1 MDLSKLSNGAKITLI
16 GGLVLLISSFLPWY
30 GAFGFSINGW
40 DSQFWAIFGILFGIA
55 AAVIIAL
62 KAFEVFDLSLGAL
75 KAEQVA
81 LLLGALSAIFIL
93 LRWLT
98 ETSLVKFG
106 LFLALISAI
115 AVTFGAFT
123 AMKEAGLA
131 MPGIN
136 DFKSKGGN
144 EPPPPPP
151 AE

>member
-30 GAFGFSINGW
+30 GAFGFSINAW
-40 DSQFWAIFGILFGIA
+40 DSQFWAIFGILFGLA

-62 KAFEVFDLSLGAL
+62 KAFEVFDLALGAL
-75 KAEQVA
+75 KAEQIA

-98 ETSLVKFG
+98 ETSFVKFG
-106 LFLALISAI
+106 LFLALVSAI
-115 AVTFGAFT
+115 AVAFGAFT

-136 DFKSKGGN
+136 DFKGKGGN
-144 EPPPPPP
+144 QPPPPPP